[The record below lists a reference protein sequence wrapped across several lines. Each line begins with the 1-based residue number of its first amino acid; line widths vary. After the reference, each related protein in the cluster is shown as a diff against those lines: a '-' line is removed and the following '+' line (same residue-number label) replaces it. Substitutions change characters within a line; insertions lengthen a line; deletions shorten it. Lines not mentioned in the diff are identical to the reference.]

1 MWNVEAQSNDK
12 WSLNAMK
19 GLQKVQLD
27 KMQDTTDFE
36 FIKEYKMQNQ
46 IKMI

>member
-1 MWNVEAQSNDK
+1 
-12 WSLNAMK
+12 MK